1 MLGEGVK
8 EALMR
13 LFKVLAPLCCAFLL
27 IAALQVQTAKA
38 DQFNK
43 KTIFTF
49 SAPVEIPGSNGPM
62 VLPAGTYV
70 FKLLDTLGN
79 RNIVQVFNKEENH
92 VYATILAIPDY
103 RMTPTDTPIIK
114 FTERASGAPEA
125 VKAWFY
131 PGDNYG
137 QEFVYPKSRAV
148 ELAKSTGEPVLSMPE
163 ETAANISK
171 PASSAK
177 APSVATME
185 KAPVKAE
192 QPSGEE
198 VEMAEVITPVP
209 PASSAAAQKTT
220 AKRLPKTAS
229 DLSLLALCG
238 MLMAGVGLGLRLLS
252 KRMV

>member
-1 MLGEGVK
+1 
-8 EALMR
+8 MR

-38 DQFNK
+38 DVFNK

-49 SAPVEIPGSNGPM
+49 SAPIEIPGSNGPM

-70 FKLLDTLGN
+70 FKLLDSLGN
-79 RNIVQVFNKEENH
+79 RHIVQVFNKDENH
-92 VYATILAIPDY
+92 IYATILAIPNY
-103 RMTPTDTPIIK
+103 RLEPTETTVIK
-114 FTERASGAPEA
+114 FKESASGAPAA

-131 PGDNYG
+131 PGDNFG

-177 APSVATME
+177 APSVVAME

-192 QPSGEE
+192 QPTGEE
-198 VEMAEVITPVP
+198 VEMAEVITPQP
-209 PASSAAAQKTT
+209 PAAAQTTT

-229 DLSLLALCG
+229 DLPLLALYG

>member
-1 MLGEGVK
+1 
-8 EALMR
+8 MR
-13 LFKVLAPLCCAFLL
+13 LFKVLAALCCAFLV
-27 IAALQVQTAKA
+27 IAALQVKTANA

-49 SAPVEIPGSNGPM
+49 SAPIEIPGSSGPM

-70 FKLLDTLGN
+70 FKLLDSLSN
-79 RNIVQVFNKEENH
+79 RHIVQVFNKDENH
-92 VYATILAIPDY
+92 VYATILAIPNY
-103 RMTPTDTPIIK
+103 RLEPTETTVIK
-114 FTERASGAPEA
+114 FKESASGSPAA

-131 PGDNYG
+131 PGDNFG

-163 ETAANISK
+163 ETAANISE

-177 APSVATME
+177 APSVVAME

-198 VEMAEVITPVP
+198 VEMAEVITPMP
-209 PASSAAAQKTT
+209 PAAAQKTT

-229 DLSLLALCG
+229 DLPLLALCG